1 MTKNGQKLAPNCP
14 KSKKLPKMAQNGK
27 YLVLLDVDGVDH
39 VVLDGVGHGGW
50 VFLPGQMV
58 VDVLDPQDP
67 GQLEAPFA

>member
-1 MTKNGQKLAPNCP
+1 MAKIAQN
-14 KSKKLPKMAQNGK
+14 SKKKPKMAQNGK

-39 VVLDGVGHGGW
+39 VVLDGVGYGGW

-67 GQLEAPFA
+67 RELEAPLAQG